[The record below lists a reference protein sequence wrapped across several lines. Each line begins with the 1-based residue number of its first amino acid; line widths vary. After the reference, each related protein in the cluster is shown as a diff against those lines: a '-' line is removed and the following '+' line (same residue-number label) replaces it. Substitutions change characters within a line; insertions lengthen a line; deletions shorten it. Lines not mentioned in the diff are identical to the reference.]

1 MKISALVLL
10 FALATTGCGHYRAKR
25 ISMPHTEESAACAA
39 EAVADYEQCV
49 IHQRGRRYCEKLRD
63 TLFLRNRS
71 GGRDADQLRASERSV
86 PALARLASRRRA

>member
-10 FALATTGCGHYRAKR
+10 FALATGCGHYRAKR

-63 TLFLRNRS
+63 TLFLRCPGAREEDEAPEPTS
-71 GGRDADQLRASERSV
+71 DPLPQLPPRT
-86 PALARLASRRRA
+86 